1 MSLTG
6 SKIPHLELTI
16 SLDESDLL
24 KGAAEIIS
32 TLRPR
37 WNLEHS
43 TFKLFTDGITN
54 KLVGCF
60 NSKDVDD
67 VVLVRVYGQNTDL
80 LIDRKAETRNFI
92 LLQDFGYAPQ
102 LYATFHNGLVYEF
115 VPGEVLT
122 VGSVRSPA
130 VYPLVARVMAGMHH
144 VDCGPHVA
152 RQPALW
158 DKVNNFLALIPDRF
172 HSSHM
177 QKRFE
182 EGIPGGLD
190 HLRREL
196 CVLQAELSQ
205 LGSPIVFCHNDLLL
219 ANVIHRNTSTTPT
232 ANAITFI
239 DYEYAA
245 YNYQAFDIGNHFDE
259 FAGVTDTDFSLYP
272 ERSFQLSWL
281 RVYLEEYKRIE
292 RRGGVVKKGEEV
304 EEKDKEEVVVTEE
317 EVERLYVQVNKFALA
332 AHFMWGVWA
341 FVQAQHS
348 TIDFNF
354 LEYGIV
360 RLKEYFAR
368 RDEFLSLQLSR

>member
-1 MSLTG
+1 MSD
-6 SKIPHLELTI
+6 SKIPHLELTV

-24 KGAAEIIS
+24 KGAAEIIA
-32 TLRPR
+32 TLRPH

-92 LLQDFGYAPQ
+92 LLQDFGFAPQ
-102 LYATFHNGLVYEF
+102 LYATFDNGLVYEF
-115 VPGEVLT
+115 VPGSVLT
-122 VGSVRSPA
+122 PATVRHVA
-130 VYPLVARVMAGMHH
+130 VYPLVARVLAGMHH
-144 VDCGPHVA
+144 VDCGPHLP
-152 RQPALW
+152 RTPALW
-158 DKVNNFLALIPDRF
+158 DKVNNFLALVPQRF
-172 HSSHM
+172 PSSHM
-177 QKRFE
+177 HSRFE
-182 EGIPGGLD
+182 EGIAGGVER
-190 HLRREL
+190 LRQEL
-196 CVLQAELSQ
+196 GVLQAELSE

-219 ANVIHRNTSTTPT
+219 ANLIHRHRHPHPASV
-232 ANAITFI
+232 TFI

-259 FAGVTDTDFSLYP
+259 FAGVTDPDFSRYP

-281 RVYLEEYKRIE
+281 RVYLEEYKRIGQRRE
-292 RRGGVVKKGEEV
+292 RGVGVKEEE
-304 EEKDKEEVVVTEE
+304 EEKEAVTVTDE

-368 RDEFLSLQLSR
+368 RDEFLALQLTR